1 MFALAGVAAAA
12 RLWLLVARPLWHDEL
27 FTVWASRLSLPAL
40 IDALR
45 RDSGPPLFYLLE
57 KPLVRLA
64 DAFSLPDNLARV
76 PSWIAAA
83 SLAACAM
90 SLPRGPSRHR
100 FALLCAAAPLLLLYG
115 AEARAYALLALLDL
129 VVFLLLLRGAETP
142 ARLALG
148 GAAAAAALAMHSL
161 ALLFVGAAVVVA
173 LARRRWRS
181 VATLGAA
188 GVLFSPWIPVLLR
201 QPPEA
206 IAWIREPALVSAGGF
221 LSALGGAGR
230 LPPNFGVALPPAL
243 VLAGALVAAAALLFT
258 WRSGEPDARAAEAMA
273 LLTLAGVAALSFIRP
288 AAFAGRTEM
297 AVLGVWLWGVAN
309 AGVRSRPARACAAAV
324 IVVSAFS
331 AALVLSSAPPPSPYA
346 DAVAALASRLQPG
359 DGVVAGTGFY
369 LPARLSADRG
379 RIRGPLAGYPADMAL
394 HPGWFTPRAPTDA
407 DVAALERSLS
417 SAAPGRR
424 TYLLLHPYQESP
436 GLARMLAAHGTARVV
451 ARMPDAL
458 LILFVTRRA
467 SGVR

>member
-1 MFALAGVAAAA
+1 MAAAA
-12 RLWLLVARPLWHDEL
+12 RLWLLLARPLWHDEL

-57 KPLVRLA
+57 KPFVWLAETLRLS
-64 DAFSLPDNLARV
+64 DTLARA

-83 SLAACAM
+83 AVGACGAM
-90 SLPRGPSRHR
+90 FLPPGPSRRR

-115 AEARAYALLALLDL
+115 AEARAYALLVLLDL

-142 ARLALG
+142 RRLAIG
-148 GAAAAAALAMHSL
+148 GAAAAAALGTHSL
-161 ALLFVGAAVVVA
+161 AILFLVAAVVVA
-173 LARRRWRS
+173 MARRRWRS
-181 VATLGAA
+181 VAAIGAA
-188 GVLFSPWIPVLLR
+188 GVLFAPWVPVLLR

-206 IAWIREPALVSAGGF
+206 TAWIRESPLVSAGGF

-230 LPPNFGVALPPAL
+230 LPPNFGTALPWAL
-243 VLAGALVAAAALLFT
+243 VLAGALVASAAAAFTLF
-258 WRSGEPDARAAEAMA
+258 SGDADARDAAAVS
-273 LLTLAGVAALSFIRP
+273 LLTLAGVAALSFVRP

-297 AVLGVWLWGVAN
+297 AVLGVWLWGVAA
-309 AGVRSRPARACAAAV
+309 AGVRSPPARRCAAAV
-324 IVVSAFS
+324 LAVSALS
-331 AALVLSSAPPPSPYA
+331 AALLLSSVPPRSPYA
-346 DAVAALASRLQPG
+346 DAVAALAPRLRG
-359 DGVVAGTGFY
+359 DDGVVAGAGFY

-379 RIRGPLAGYPADMAL
+379 NLHGTLSGYPAEMAL

-407 DVAALERSLS
+407 DVAALERTISQTP
-417 SAAPGRR
+417 PGRR

-451 ARMPDAL
+451 ARMPDTV
-458 LILFVTRRA
+458 LILFVTR
-467 SGVR
+467 

>member
-1 MFALAGVAAAA
+1 MFAVAGVAAAA
-12 RLWLLVARPLWHDEL
+12 RLWLLLARPLWHDEL
-27 FTVWASRLSLPAL
+27 FTLWAARLSLPAL

-57 KPLVRLA
+57 KPVVWLAETLRLS
-64 DAFSLPDNLARV
+64 DTLARV

-83 SLAACAM
+83 AVGACAM
-90 SLPRGPSRHR
+90 SLPPGPSRRR

-129 VVFLLLLRGAETP
+129 VVFLLLLRGTETS
-142 ARLALG
+142 ARLAIG
-148 GAAAAAALAMHSL
+148 GAAAAAALATHSL
-161 ALLFVGAAVVVA
+161 AIVFLGAAVVVA

-181 VATLGAA
+181 AAALGAA
-188 GVLFSPWIPVLLR
+188 GALFAPWVPVLLR

-206 IAWIREPALVSAGGF
+206 TAWIRESPLVSAGGF

-230 LPPNFGVALPPAL
+230 LPPNFGTALPWPI
-243 VLAGALVAAAALLFT
+243 VFAGALAAAAAAAFT
-258 WRSGEPDARAAEAMA
+258 LSSGEPDARAAAGAA
-273 LLTLAGVAALSFIRP
+273 LLTLAGVAALSFVRP

-297 AVLGVWLWGVAN
+297 AVLAVWLWAVAA
-309 AGVRSRPARACAAAV
+309 AGVRSRPARRCAVAV
-324 IVVSAFS
+324 LAVSAIS
-331 AALVLSSAPPPSPYA
+331 TALVLSTAPPRSPYA
-346 DAVAALASRLQPG
+346 DAVAALAPGLRQG
-359 DGVVAGTGFY
+359 DGVVAGAGFY

-379 RIRGPLAGYPADMAL
+379 NLPGALAGYPSEMAL

-407 DVAALERSLS
+407 DVAALERTISQTP
-417 SAAPGRR
+417 PGRR

-451 ARMPDAL
+451 ARMPEAL
-458 LILFVTRRA
+458 LILFVTR
-467 SGVR
+467 